1 LSRIPETGTQLAIPQ
16 YGGDEERRMTPAWMP
31 GDPEDDELEQLFA
44 AGREAWRGAAPDDAG
59 PWSPAPDREDWRGEE
74 HFADWPEEC
83 AGPEYRL
90 FKKWGDR
97 R

>member
-1 LSRIPETGTQLAIPQ
+1 MAR
-16 YGGDEERRMTPAWMP
+16 AWLP
-31 GDPEDDELEQLFA
+31 GDPGDDELEQLFTA
-44 AGREAWRGAAPDDAG
+44 DREAWRGPSPHDAE
-59 PWSPAPDREDWRGEE
+59 PWSAMPHSEDWRGEE
-74 HFADWPEEC
+74 HLADWPEEF